1 MADISISRDHAL
13 EPAELRKRLDRMAE
27 DMNRKF
33 GIKSR
38 WDGDTCHLTGAGLK
52 SGKVVMTPTR
62 VSLEITLGM
71 MARLLK
77 GQIEKEIEVKVADL
91 LRA

>member
-1 MADISISRDHAL
+1 MADISVTRDHAL
-13 EPAELRKRLDRMAE
+13 EPAELRKRLEKLAS

-38 WDGDTCHLTGAGLK
+38 WDGDTCHLEGGGLK
-52 SGKVVMTPTR
+52 GGKLVMSPTR

-71 MARLLK
+71 MAKLLK
-77 GQIEKEIEVKVADL
+77 GQIEKEIEVKVAEL
-91 LRA
+91 LRT